1 MDWQESKNNPF
12 RKMTDKDKLIEQLQ
26 EQIRKLK
33 KEKEKIVQEKEKI
46 VQEKEKIVQEKE
58 HILEEKNKLEKEKEH
73 IEKEFEEF
81 KLKHAGTVEELK
93 KAMRLKPNLAVRKKG
108 LGAQKGHKPYMRK
121 IPERID
127 YIKEIKEGNCGKCG
141 EKLPDEDQEVRSR
154 CVTDVYF
161 IAKIK
166 TTQYNIHRKY
176 CRKCRKIVEPEAPN
190 VLPHAR
196 LGLNL
201 MLFVMYL
208 RVGMRL
214 PINKI

>member
-1 MDWQESKNNPF
+1 MNNEKEIKKLRGENKRLQQELEK
-12 RKMTDKDKLIEQLQ
+12 TL
-26 EQIRKLK
+26 
-33 KEKEKIVQEKEKI
+33 KEKEKIVQEKEK
-46 VQEKEKIVQEKE
+46 
-58 HILEEKNKLEKEKEH
+58 ILEEKNKLEKEKEH

-176 CRKCRKIVEPEAPN
+176 
-190 VLPHAR
+190 
-196 LGLNL
+196 
-201 MLFVMYL
+201 
-208 RVGMRL
+208 
-214 PINKI
+214 